1 MARRTTFTRVLKMKN
16 PIVPHKINPAKTVL
30 LFLLLCLPG
39 MAFAQSASPSPQPGR
54 SFDGT
59 WSVTLVCP
67 THKDEHGTAL
77 AFMVHFTAQV
87 KDGTI
92 HGEYHTKETPPWL
105 VLDGKI
111 NPDGSADLTATG
123 LTGKP
128 AYSLGNVPQ
137 GTPFTYHVKTHFEG
151 SGGTGTRIDGRVEN
165 FTFDKR

>member
-1 MARRTTFTRVLKMKN
+1 M
-16 PIVPHKINPAKTVL
+16 PHKINPVKIAF
-30 LFLLLCLPG
+30 LFLLLCMPG
-39 MAFAQSASPSPQPGR
+39 IAFAQSASPSSQPGH
-54 SFDGT
+54 SFDGA

-87 KDGTI
+87 KEGVI

-137 GTPFTYHVKTHFEG
+137 GTPFTYQVKARFEA
-151 SGGTGTRIDGRVEN
+151 SGGTGTRIEGRTEN